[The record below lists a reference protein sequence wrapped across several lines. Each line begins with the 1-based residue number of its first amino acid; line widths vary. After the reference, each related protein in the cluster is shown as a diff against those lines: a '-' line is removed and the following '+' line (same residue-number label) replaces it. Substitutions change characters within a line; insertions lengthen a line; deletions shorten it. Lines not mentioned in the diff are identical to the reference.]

1 MSILFCE
8 KILTVFSWRDIILAN
23 IYVAALQGSIRRRI
37 FGLHW
42 DACRY
47 GRWGIVMTAQMVFVL
62 YVVEVCT
69 VRSDVRQYRDTA
81 SNDVVFL

>member
-1 MSILFCE
+1 MAGYN
-8 KILTVFSWRDIILAN
+8 LAN

-69 VRSDVRQYRDTA
+69 IRSDVRQYRDTA

>member
-8 KILTVFSWRDIILAN
+8 KNLDCFFLAGYNLAN

-42 DACRY
+42 DVCRY

-69 VRSDVRQYRDTA
+69 IRSDVRQYRDTA